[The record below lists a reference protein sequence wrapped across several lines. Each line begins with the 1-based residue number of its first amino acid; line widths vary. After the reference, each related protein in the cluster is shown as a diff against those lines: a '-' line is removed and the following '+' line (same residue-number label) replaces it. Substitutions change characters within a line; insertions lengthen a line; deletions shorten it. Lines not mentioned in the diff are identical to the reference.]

1 MSQGL
6 KQCLINISIQ
16 FLSLVEYWFIMKL
29 FVKFR
34 WPDEKNISSLEFK
47 EWSFSPAWR
56 YKTRLVS
63 FVSWLLKPSFARN
76 NSNDHVVMQH
86 NQSPWTPDQTND
98 VGTVHKYTPST
109 PVHCWEWG
117 LHHFEEWDNGE
128 PRNEPIGQTAH
139 WSRLLKPSFA
149 RNNSYVRSKK
159 QSIMEQCKRYTL
171 STSVHCWECGLH
183 HFEERDIGEPR
194 GEPIDQTAHWSCWVQ
209 MIVWG
214 ARQTKTL
221 NARPNKQ
228 HWKRGKVYSFDPCA
242 LLRVRSSSF
251 WGARHWRA

>member
-1 MSQGL
+1 MPH
-6 KQCLINISIQ
+6 LIKKYWTV
-16 FLSLVEYWFIMKL
+16 LASLWKL

-34 WPDEKNISSLEFK
+34 WPDKKFISSPEC
-47 EWSFSPAWR
+47 EERSFSPAWR

-109 PVHCWEWG
+109 PVHCWEWS

-139 WSRLLKPSFA
+139 WSCCMGMMVSIFYPEFECQI
-149 RNNSYVRSKK
+149 K
-159 QSIMEQCKRYTL
+159 QTKDIGTVQRYTL
-171 STSVHCWECGLH
+171 STPVHCWEWGLH

-194 GEPIDQTAHWSCWVQ
+194 GEPIGQTAHWSCFVQ
-209 MIVWG
+209 MMVWG
-214 ARQTKTL
+214 ATRQ
-221 NARPNKQ
+221 
-228 HWKRGKVYSFDPCA
+228 SM
-242 LLRVRSSSF
+242 
-251 WGARHWRA
+251 